1 MRAVSDNKCNQI
13 MTDIDFKR
21 FRFLVI
27 ATLAITLVLLLA
39 GCSSPVSTPAGDRPS
54 AEVEDDAL
62 MGPDHP
68 PGPIVQVE
76 EIIIGMLF
84 IAAIVSLVSSRYRIP
99 YTVGL
104 VVVGF
109 GLTFLGRIPMLN
121 VTPELILAL
130 LVPPLVFEA
139 AFQLN
144 YTELRR
150 DLRLILLLAVPGV
163 ILTTFLVGGV
173 ISLGTG
179 IGLPVA
185 LVFGSLVAATD
196 PVSVIA
202 LFRSIGA
209 PKRLRVLLEGE
220 SLLND
225 GTAIVLFN
233 LMLAVALTGQF
244 DLGRGVMEFFIVAG
258 GGVLVGLGL
267 GLIIAQIIG
276 RIDNYLVETSLTAV
290 LAYGSYL
297 LAEYVLGVSGV
308 LAVVVAGLATGE
320 IGPRGMSPTTRI
332 VVFNFWEF
340 VAFLTNSFIF
350 LIIGLEIEL
359 NMLVENAAA
368 IFWGIL
374 AVLVGRAVVIY
385 GLALLKVNMPVQWR
399 NILYWGGLR
408 GAISLALALSLP
420 AELPFR
426 VELQAMAFGVVLFTL
441 IVQGLTMRPLMK
453 HSKVVQQSENEL
465 KYEQAQ
471 ARAAAIRAART
482 RIQRLNHD
490 GTLTDSNT
498 RRLMHVFD
506 QLGSQAADQMHE
518 ALEAEPRLRQDELV
532 DAWLE
537 GMRAQR
543 GAITALFRDNIIGEE
558 TYTRLVSEIDF
569 FLANPERDWPVL
581 EDLLAQEPES
591 QS

>member
-1 MRAVSDNKCNQI
+1 MRKTSFYQLLHWAAAAI
-13 MTDIDFKR
+13 
-21 FRFLVI
+21 
-27 ATLAITLVLLLA
+27 LAAGLVLLLA
-39 GCSSPVSTPAGDRPS
+39 GCVSPAGS
-54 AEVEDDAL
+54 KAAEGQAAAEEDSLA
-62 MGPDHP
+62 GPEHP

-84 IAAIVSLVSSRYRIP
+84 ISAIVSLASTRYRIP

-109 GLTFLGRIPMLN
+109 GLTLLGRIPTLN

-144 YTELRR
+144 YTDLRR
-150 DLRLILLLAVPGV
+150 DLRLVLLLAVPGV
-163 ILTTFLVGGV
+163 ILTTVLAGGV

-179 IGLPVA
+179 IELPAA

-209 PKRLRVLLEGE
+209 PKRLQVLLEGE

-233 LMLAVALTGQF
+233 LMLTVALTGQF
-244 DLGRGVMEFFIVAG
+244 DLGRGVMEFFFVAG
-258 GGVLVGLGL
+258 GGILVGLGL
-267 GLIIAQIIG
+267 GLVIAQIIG

-308 LAVVVAGLATGE
+308 LAVVAAGLATRE

-340 VAFLTNSFIF
+340 AAFLTNSFIF

-368 IFWGIL
+368 ILWGIL

-385 GLALLKVNMPVQWR
+385 GLSALRVDLPARWK

-420 AELPFR
+420 AELPYR
-426 VELQAMAFGVVLFTL
+426 IQLQAMAFGVVLFTL
-441 IVQGLTMRPLMK
+441 IVQGLTMRPLLK
-453 HSKVVQQSENEL
+453 RSGVVRQSEIEL
-465 KYEQAQ
+465 KYEMAQ
-471 ARAAAIRAART
+471 ARAAAIRAAHD
-482 RIQRLNHD
+482 RILSLNRD
-490 GTLTDSNT
+490 GTLTDTNT
-498 RRLMHVFD
+498 RRLLHILD
-506 QLGSQAADQMHE
+506 RLGGRAAEQMRE
-518 ALEAEPRLRQDELV
+518 ALAAEPRLRQDELV
-532 DAWLE
+532 DAWRE

-543 GAITALFRDNIIGEE
+543 SAIAALFRDNIISEE
-558 TYTRLVSEIDF
+558 TYTSLAAEIDF
-569 FLANPERDWPVL
+569 FLANPESD
-581 EDLLAQEPES
+581 
-591 QS
+591 